1 MIAMNGIHV
10 GGKSRWLA
18 VVLALC
24 GAVVCTGQNVL
35 FIGNSFTF
43 GGNEA
48 DVEASGGVP
57 GMFEEIAKANGH
69 EVTVRMLASGGK
81 SWEWHLGNRA
91 TAAVLREQDWSHV
104 VIQDFS
110 TRPTALGDPEGFH
123 RDGERFYRLIRE
135 LAPNAKVVLYHT
147 WARAAGHPLYEQD
160 GIVDAADMDRQLLDG
175 YVELERALE
184 EIEDGAQVLRA
195 PVGTAF
201 ARQLAKHPELRILG
215 HDLYHANGLGSY
227 LAALVISGTILELD
241 PVGSPLIFGTV
252 EIDAAAAGQLQGT
265 ASELVGPNGGKVRT
279 GMRPSFPFRL
289 WHAAGD
295 VASHAAM
302 FANLTIDA
310 GGQEEPRALNELGMV
325 ALDPISGSG
334 IARNAGSAYWRNHA
348 STTRRQRPATPEFP
362 FPFVTAG
369 VGVGGGSKN
378 NSPDEWETISEGLRA
393 ARTAHPEL
401 FVALWV
407 DGLDP
412 IAPSVA
418 MGRDGT
424 VDLFVV
430 RAPSG
435 AVPTAWEQ
443 AMQRLEDFQKGGL
456 LRKTIFALGEIT
468 DLPNAG
474 DGSVWSEELLR
485 QRMEELKRR
494 FPEMPGVA
502 FFVPGLRD
510 TPEYRAVIA
519 LCDHLSGEYWPALPV
534 PDGRYTLNLQG
545 ATGLRLEAASSG
557 GVDLGRAKFP
567 APAPR
572 QEWRVRRVREEIY
585 ELRPSARPDAFLA
598 VDEDGL
604 ILREGESDPMG
615 EWKFSPVP
623 NGYRISLA
631 ADTTRFLTRTAV
643 DMPLRLISDNAGR
656 DAVWALVPALDGPE

>member
-1 MIAMNGIHV
+1 MNGIHV
-10 GGKSRWLA
+10 GGKSRWFA

-24 GAVVCTGQNVL
+24 GAAVSAGQNVL
-35 FIGNSFTF
+35 FIGNSFTY

-48 DVEASGGVP
+48 DVEVSGGVP

-110 TRPTALGDPEGFH
+110 TRPTALGDPEGFR

-147 WARAAGHPLYEQD
+147 WARAAGHPLYGQD
-160 GIVDAADMDRQLLDG
+160 GIVDAADMDRQLLEG

-215 HDLYHANGLGSY
+215 HDLYHANGLGTY
-227 LAALVISGTILELD
+227 LAAMVIAGTILDLD
-241 PVGSPLIFGTV
+241 PVGAPLVFGTV

-265 ASELVGPNGGKVRT
+265 AGELVGPNGGKVRT
-279 GMRPSFPFRL
+279 GMRPSFPFRF

-295 VASHAAM
+295 VASHTAM

-310 GGQEEPRALNELGMV
+310 GGQEEPRALDELGMV
-325 ALDPISGSG
+325 ALDRISGTG
-334 IARNAGSAYWRNHA
+334 IAQNAGPAYWRNRA
-348 STTRRQRPATPEFP
+348 STMRRRRPATAEFP
-362 FPFVTAG
+362 FPFITAG
-369 VGVGGGSKN
+369 VAIGNGSMIDSAN
-378 NSPDEWETISEGLRA
+378 DRNSISEGLMA
-393 ARTAHPEL
+393 ARAAHPEL

-412 IAPSVA
+412 VESSVA

-430 RAPSG
+430 RAPPG

-443 AMQRLEDFQKGGL
+443 AMQRLEDFQKSGL
-456 LRKTIFALGEIT
+456 LRKTIFAFGEIT

-474 DGSVWSEELLR
+474 GGSVWSEELLR

-502 FFVPGLRD
+502 FCVPGPRD
-510 TPEYRAVIA
+510 TPEYRAIVA

-534 PDGRYTLNLQG
+534 PDGCYTLNLQG
-545 ATGLRLEAASSG
+545 ATGLRLEAAGSG
-557 GVDLGRAKFP
+557 GVDLGRATFP
-567 APAPR
+567 APAPP
-572 QEWRVRRVREEIY
+572 QEWRVRRVRDEVY
-585 ELRPSARPDAFLA
+585 ELRPSARPDLFLA
-598 VDEDGL
+598 VDEEGL
-604 ILREGESDPMG
+604 ILREGESDALG
-615 EWKFSPVP
+615 EWKFGPVP
-623 NGYRISLA
+623 NGYRICLA
-631 ADTTRFLTRTAV
+631 ADTTRFLTRTAEN
-643 DMPLRLISDNAGR
+643 MPLRLISDNAGR
-656 DAVWALVPALDGPE
+656 DAVWALAPALEGHE